1 MMCNAQETDM
11 ARRIQR
17 TTVTPG
23 RKEMRPYGGPDMPG
37 EPATDVAET
46 TPGKPRLSAPQTP
59 GLRSRGFLSQ
69 GGSPDGE
76 APRKARG
83 KKSHTNVI
91 TAPGGTGQTPRPGD
105 LTIRAKRLPS
115 LREEKSGDS

>member
-1 MMCNAQETDM
+1 M

-17 TTVTPG
+17 TPVTPG
-23 RKEMRPYGGPDMPG
+23 RKQARPYGGPDMPG
-37 EPATDVAET
+37 ETTTDVAEKM
-46 TPGKPRLSAPQTP
+46 PGKPRLSAPQTP

-83 KKSHTNVI
+83 KKSHADVV
-91 TAPGGTGQTPRPGD
+91 TAPAGTGQTPRPGD